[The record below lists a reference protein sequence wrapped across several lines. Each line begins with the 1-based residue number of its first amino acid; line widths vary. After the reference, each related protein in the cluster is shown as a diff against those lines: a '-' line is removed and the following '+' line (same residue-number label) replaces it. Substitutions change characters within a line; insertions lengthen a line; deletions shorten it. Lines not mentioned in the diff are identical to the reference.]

1 MKTILDRL
9 KEPSTYR
16 GLTVIAAAAGIILS
30 PALALAIGAVA
41 VAVIGLIEVVRSEK
55 KWPTSST
62 KPFIRRSSAKT
73 ALIYPEALL
82 H

>member
-1 MKTILDRL
+1 MSMKTILDRL

-55 KWPTSST
+55 K
-62 KPFIRRSSAKT
+62 K
-73 ALIYPEALL
+73 
-82 H
+82 

>member
-16 GLTVIAAAAGIILS
+16 GLTVSAAAAGIILS

-41 VAVIGLIEVVRSEK
+41 VAVIGLIEVIRSEK
-55 KWPTSST
+55 K
-62 KPFIRRSSAKT
+62 
-73 ALIYPEALL
+73 
-82 H
+82 